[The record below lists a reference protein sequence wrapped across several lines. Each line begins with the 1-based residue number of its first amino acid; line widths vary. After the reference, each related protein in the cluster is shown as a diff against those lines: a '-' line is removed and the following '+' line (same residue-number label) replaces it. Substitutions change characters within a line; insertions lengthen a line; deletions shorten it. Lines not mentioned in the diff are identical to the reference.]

1 MAGIIKGIN
10 RTEKIYLQKLGKVK
24 LTSKVGLD

>member
-10 RTEKIYLQKLGKVK
+10 RTEKFYLHKLGKVK
-24 LTSKVGLD
+24 LTTKVGSD